1 MNDSSSNSNQT
12 VSQQLQLVCS
22 ALIRPNRSANKS
34 AAVLVADNNSSR
46 HILSAVQLLLQ
57 LRNRPNGCLSVC
69 LAEETPPPLPDYI
82 D

>member
-57 LRNRPNGCLSVC
+57 LRNRPNGCLSGW
-69 LAEETPPPLPDYI
+69 LKKHHHHFQI
-82 D
+82 I

>member
-57 LRNRPNGCLSVC
+57 LRNRPNGCLSVW
-69 LAEETPPPLPDYI
+69 LKKHHHHFQI
-82 D
+82 I